1 MMWCERRRDFG
12 PSAFR
17 NKLNEIDEWCPHPLR
32 RSPRC
37 IVPADSRH
45 LMNTGFSIVV
55 YMYQLIRHGP
65 WNLSKNDQAGGE
77 DIPISMPCMSYWL
90 SMVVITEWS
99 CRVLSVYFAIYQKEK
114 KKEKKR
120 KVDIS
125 FFSVKSRREQRRSLS
140 GGGCHVAPPLPKRK
154 GFFFSFL
161 FFFWY
166 GAHLG
171 VPHK

>member
-1 MMWCERRRDFG
+1 MPNTASRGGTLEVFMKQVAERHACIMREMEPLRAWFKSGSINFDPTSWCERWRDFG

-17 NKLNEIDEWCPHPLR
+17 KKLNEIDEWCPHPLR

-37 IVPADSRH
+37 IVPDSRH
-45 LMNTGFSIVV
+45 LMNTRFSIVV

-114 KKEKKR
+114 RKKR
-120 KVDIS
+120 RGK
-125 FFSVKSRREQRRSLS
+125 
-140 GGGCHVAPPLPKRK
+140 
-154 GFFFSFL
+154 
-161 FFFWY
+161 
-166 GAHLG
+166 
-171 VPHK
+171 